1 MLGWLR
7 TRTRNIFIYAIFAVI
22 ILAFTFSLGGGGG
35 LSGAGNP
42 NNMAAVYDRVI
53 DRRTYGNALA
63 DREAQFR
70 RLLGDQWTDQK
81 SREMGLPLQV
91 LVELENQILLR
102 HAAEEMGLGITD
114 TELRDAVVSLPGFNT
129 NGQFDYDRYKRALAL
144 QRRTPK
150 QFEESIR
157 QALLLRKMEEFLLD
171 SVHISKAET
180 LEAFRKAREKVD
192 LEFVAFDLK
201 RYEDTITLDNGA
213 LAEFREK
220 EAARISDYYNS
231 HLSEYQRPEQVH
243 AAHLLISVDQNASV
257 NEKKEAEA
265 KARGLAEQARQAG
278 ADFGKLAK
286 EHSGDSVTAARG
298 GDLGWFSPGQMVKS
312 FDEAVF
318 GAKPGTIVAPV
329 KTRFGYHVIKV
340 DEKRPAIEKALADV
354 EEEITREMFI
364 EEQAKALA
372 RADAQEILEKGAT
385 AKDLASLKLPRAARH
400 GTTGPFTRG
409 VPKIPNLGPSKEAI
423 SVGFRLSPDSP
434 LASEAV
440 TLANSLVVLRLKA
453 KIQAPG
459 NPPAQDLDPFKQ
471 RLLSDKRR
479 KTIVLWY
486 QSARTEAES
495 AGEIERNERLLIDL
509 VGIGS

>member
-7 TRTRNIFIYAIFAVI
+7 SRTRNIFIYAIFGII

-35 LSGAGNP
+35 LSGTGNP
-42 NNMAAVYDRVI
+42 NNIAAVYGQVI
-53 DRRTYGNALA
+53 DRRTYGNALS
-63 DREAQFR
+63 DQEAQFR

-81 SREMGLPLQV
+81 SRELGLPLKV
-91 LVELENQILLR
+91 LIELENQMLLR

-157 QALLLRKMEEFLLD
+157 QDLLSRKMEEFLLD
-171 SVHISKAET
+171 SVHVSKTEM
-180 LEAFRKAREKVD
+180 LEAFRKEREKVD

-201 RYEDTITLDNGA
+201 RYEDTIRPNNDA

-220 EAARISDYYNS
+220 QSARISDYYNS
-231 HLSEYQRPEQVH
+231 HLSEYQRPEQVR
-243 AAHLLISVDQNASV
+243 AAHLLISLGQDASA
-257 NEKKEAEA
+257 EEEAEA
-265 KARGLAEQARQAG
+265 ETKARRLAGEARQAG

-298 GDLGWFSPGQMVKS
+298 GDLGWFSPGQMVKA

-329 KTRFGYHVIKV
+329 KTRFGFHVIKV
-340 DEKRPAIEKALADV
+340 EEKRSAIEKTLADV
-354 EEEITREMFI
+354 EEEIARKLFI
-364 EEQAKALA
+364 EEQAQALA
-372 RADAQEILEKGAT
+372 QADAQEIIEKGAT
-385 AKDLASLKLPRAARH
+385 AKDLASLALPRAARH

-409 VPKIPNLGPSKEAI
+409 VPKIPNLGRSKEAI
-423 SVGFRLSPDSP
+423 RVGFRLSPDSP
-434 LASEAV
+434 LSPEAIAV
-440 TLANSLVVLRLKA
+440 EDSLVVLRLKA

-486 QSARTEAES
+486 QSARTEAET
-495 AGEIERNERLLIDL
+495 AGEIERNERLLSDL
-509 VGIGS
+509 VGVGS